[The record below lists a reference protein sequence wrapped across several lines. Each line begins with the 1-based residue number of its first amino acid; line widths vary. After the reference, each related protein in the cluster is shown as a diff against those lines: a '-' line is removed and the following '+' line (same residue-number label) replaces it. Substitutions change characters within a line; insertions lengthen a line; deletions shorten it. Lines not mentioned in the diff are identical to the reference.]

1 MKLMKTLTAGAA
13 ALALTTALATVA
25 TPVLAQQTTSN
36 IRGVV
41 ANSSGA
47 PLSGAAV
54 TVTDTR
60 TGASRTITTDAN
72 GSFSARNLTVG
83 GPYTV
88 SASADGF
95 RAQRIEGVNISLS
108 GLTALTFNLETVA
121 AGVSA
126 DEIIVVASRA
136 NVSELA
142 IGPSAS
148 FNLETLESF
157 PSIDRDIRDI
167 IRLDPRVIIDGTN
180 EDNISCLG
188 GNNRFNS
195 FTIDGV
201 RSADGFGLNASGF
214 PNRNNLPLPF
224 DAVRET
230 AVEFAPFDVE
240 YGQFTGCNINVVT
253 KSGANEFSGAAFGV
267 FNNDGLTGNTID
279 GRDVS
284 GGEFRD
290 WNWGASVG
298 GPIIKD
304 KLWFFAAYE
313 EVQDGGSVVDTGPVG
328 AGFANEDFLSLETAN
343 ELDAILRDVYG
354 RESGG
359 IARLLPD
366 ESRRILG
373 RVDWQINDDH
383 RLEFTY
389 SRLREERQ
397 DEDDAFGSF
406 TDFTFLDNFEIEG
419 TETENYSAR
428 LFSQW
433 TDQLSTEIRA
443 SRIDVQDLQDPVGG
457 GEAQDANP
465 LPRLLIDSIDN
476 PNGVPSNFLSGPGFS
491 RSANDLQLQIDQL
504 KLKANY
510 ELGNHLFTVGY
521 ELDQLDVFNLF
532 VQEATGTISFL
543 NIEDFRNGV
552 ASEID
557 GQGSFT
563 GDINDAAAEFSRSI
577 HTIYVQDEWRPTDA
591 LTLTIGLRYDW
602 YVSEDEPN
610 ANPVFEER
618 YGFSNTQAF
627 EGLDIIQPRFGFNYD
642 AGRTVFGETTFRGG
656 AGVFS
661 GGDPTV
667 WFANNFQNFGGAIAD
682 VDERD
687 GCTDADLQV
696 IDGNGNFTG
705 IPQCIIDA
713 QIEQASANLGPVNA
727 IDPDFEIP
735 SLVRYNLGFNHFTDF
750 GGFAGGFF
758 DDWNAQV
765 DFIYSQRRNSGTYQD
780 LGSAQIGVAPDGRPV
795 FEEIDPRLDGC
806 DAELIGV
813 NDGFANVTDACFAD
827 GDVNQQLILT
837 NIEGDQG
844 RVITASLGLSKVF
857 DFDVAN
863 VPSRFNF
870 NFGYA
875 FTDNNERSP
884 LTSSTAGSNFENV
897 AVVDPRNVPLADS
910 PFTNRHNITIGATYS
925 MEFINNHPTQIS
937 LFYNARAGRSFSYVF
952 EDGSGAFGEF
962 DDNEDRALLYIPLL
976 DDPIV
981 SFVDTLNRDDEVIQ
995 TAAEARAGFD
1005 AFIAENG
1012 LEQYRGQIL
1021 PRNAFRDPWNHDM
1034 DIRISQSLPGF
1045 FGSDRFEIFADIEN
1059 FLNLIDD
1066 GLNTSERFDRGDAI
1080 EGVPVIQAEI
1090 NDEGLFEFSN
1100 FDFNGLEQEVDDSVW
1115 AVQFGV
1121 RYEF

>member
-1 MKLMKTLTAGAA
+1 MKTLSASAA
-13 ALALTTALATVA
+13 AIALTTGFATVVLT
-25 TPVLAQQTTSN
+25 TPAEAQLTTSEM
-36 IRGVV
+36 RGTVTSD
-41 ANSSGA
+41 AGA
-47 PLSGAAV
+47 PIAGA
-54 TVTDTR
+54 TVTIVDTR
-60 TGASRTITTDAN
+60 TGAARSATTNSSGA
-72 GSFSARNLTVG
+72 FSARNLVVG
-83 GPYTV
+83 GPYSVTV
-88 SASADGF
+88 SADGF
-95 RAQRIEGVNISLS
+95 QPERLD
-108 GLTALTFNLETVA
+108 
-121 AGVSA
+121 GVSVA
-126 DEIIVVASRA
+126 LGGVSNLSIDLASGASSGDVIVVTASRA
-136 NVSELA
+136 NVQQLA

-148 FNLETLESF
+148 FNLETLEAF

-180 EDNISCLG
+180 DDNISCIG

-230 AVEFAPFDVE
+230 AVEFSPFDVE

-253 KSGANEFSGAAFGV
+253 KSGTNEFSGAAFGV
-267 FNNDGLTGNTID
+267 FNNDGLTGSTID
-279 GRDVS
+279 GDTVS
-284 GGEFRD
+284 SGEFRD
-290 WNWGASVG
+290 WNWGASLG

-304 KLWFFAAYE
+304 RLWFFAAYE
-313 EVQDGGSVVDTGPVG
+313 EVQDGGSVVSDGPVG

-373 RVDWQINDDH
+373 RVDWQINNDH

-397 DEDDAFGSF
+397 DEDDAFGRF
-406 TDFTFLDNFEIEG
+406 NDFTFLDNFEIEG

-457 GEAQDANP
+457 GEAQDPNP
-465 LPRLLIDSIDN
+465 LPRLLIDEIDN
-476 PNGVPSNFLSGPGFS
+476 PNGGTSNFLSGPGFS
-491 RSANDLQLQIDQL
+491 RSANDLQVQIDQL
-504 KLKANY
+504 KFAANY
-510 ELGNHLFTVGY
+510 EAGDHLFTIGY

-543 NIEDFRNGV
+543 NIDDFRNGI

-577 HTIYVQDEWRPTDA
+577 HTVYLQDEWRPTDA

-602 YVSEDEPN
+602 YQSDDQPN

-618 YGFSNTQAF
+618 YGFTNTQAF

-642 AGRTVFGETTFRGG
+642 AGSTIFGETTFRGG
-656 AGVFS
+656 VGIFS

-682 VDERD
+682 VDEND
-687 GCTDADLQV
+687 GCTPADLQV
-696 IDGNGNFTG
+696 IDGAGNFTG
-705 IPQCIIDA
+705 IPQCIVDA
-713 QIEQASANLGPVNA
+713 QIAQASANLGPVNA

-735 SLVRYNLGFNHFTDF
+735 SLIRYNFGFNHFTDF

-758 DDWNAQV
+758 DEWNAQV
-765 DFIYSQRRNSGTYQD
+765 DFIYSQRRNSAVYQD
-780 LGSAQIGVAPDGRPV
+780 LGSAQIGTAPDGRPI
-795 FEEIDPRLDGC
+795 FEEIDPRLTGC
-806 DAELIGV
+806 NAQLIGI
-813 NDGFANVTDACFAD
+813 NSGFENVTPECFAD

-837 NIEGDQG
+837 NVEGDQG
-844 RVITASLGLSKVF
+844 RSITASLGLSKLY

-863 VPSRFNF
+863 VPSSFNF
-870 NFGYA
+870 SFGYA

-897 AVVDPRNVPLADS
+897 SVVDPRNIPLADS
-910 PFTNRHNITIGATYS
+910 PFTNRHNVTIGATYS
-925 MEFINNHPTQIS
+925 MEFINDHPTQIS
-937 LFYNARAGRSFSYVF
+937 LFYNARDGRNFSYVF
-952 EDGSGAFGEF
+952 EDGSGTFGEF
-962 DDNEDRALLYIPLL
+962 DDNEDRALLYIPLV

-981 SFVDTLNRDDEVIQ
+981 TFDSAATEADFNAFV
-995 TAAEARAGFD
+995 
-1005 AFIAENG
+1005 AENG
-1012 LEQYRGQIL
+1012 LEGFRGQIL

-1034 DIRISQSLPGF
+1034 DIRFAQSLPGF
-1045 FGSDRFEIFADIEN
+1045 FGSDRFQVFADIEN

-1066 GLNTSERFDRGDAI
+1066 GLNTSERFERGDAI
-1080 EGVPVIQAEI
+1080 EGVPVIEAEI
-1090 NDEGLFEFSN
+1090 DGDQFVYSN
-1100 FDFNGLEQEVDDSVW
+1100 FDFGGLEQEVDDSVW

>member
-13 ALALTTALATVA
+13 AIALTTAFATVA

-41 ANSSGA
+41 ANDGGA
-47 PLSGAAV
+47 PLSGATV

-60 TGASRTITTDAN
+60 TGASRSTTTDSN
-72 GSFSARNLTVG
+72 GNFSARNLTVG

-88 SASADGF
+88 SVSANGF
-95 RAQRIEGVNISLS
+95 QPQRIEDVNISLG
-108 GLTALTFNLETVA
+108 GLTTLTFSLGA
-121 AGVSA
+121 ISAGASS
-126 DEIIVVASRA
+126 DEIVVVASRN
-136 NVSELA
+136 NVAELA

-148 FNLETLESF
+148 FNLETLEAF

-180 EDNISCLG
+180 DDNISCLG

-201 RSADGFGLNASGF
+201 RSADGYGLNASGF

-253 KSGANEFSGAAFGV
+253 KSGTNEFSGSAFGV
-267 FNNDGLTGNTID
+267 FNNDGLTGSTID
-279 GRDVS
+279 GDTVRT
-284 GGEFRD
+284 GEFRD
-290 WNWGASVG
+290 WNWGATLG

-313 EVQDGGSVVDTGPVG
+313 EVKDGGSAVDTGPLG
-328 AGFANEDFLSLETAN
+328 AGFANEFQFLTLDTAN
-343 ELDAILRDVYG
+343 ELDRILRDVYG

-373 RVDWQINDDH
+373 RVDYQINDDH

-397 DEDDAFGSF
+397 DEDDAFSRF

-465 LPRLLIDSIDN
+465 LPRLVIDSITNVVD
-476 PNGVPSNFLSGPGFS
+476 GETFEGNFLSGPGFS

-504 KLKANY
+504 KFKANY
-510 ELGNHLFTVGY
+510 ESGNHLFTVGY

-543 NIEDFRNGV
+543 NIADFEAGI
-552 ASEID
+552 ASEFD

-563 GDINDAAAEFSRSI
+563 GDIRDAGAEFSRSI
-577 HTIYVQDEWRPTDA
+577 HTIYAQDEWRPTDA

-602 YVSEDEPN
+602 YVSEDQPN

-618 YGFSNTQAF
+618 YGFTNTQAF
-627 EGLDIIQPRFGFNYD
+627 DGLDIFQPRFGFNYD
-642 AGRTVFGETTFRGG
+642 AGRTLFGETTVRGG
-656 AGVFS
+656 VGVFS

-682 VDERD
+682 VDEND

-696 IDGNGNFTG
+696 IDGSGNFTG
-705 IPQCIIDA
+705 IPQCITDA

-727 IDPDFEIP
+727 IDPDFDIP
-735 SLVRYNLGFNHFTDF
+735 SLVRYNIGFNHFTDF

-765 DFIYSQRRNSGTYQD
+765 DFIYSQRRNSATYQD
-780 LGSAQIGVAPDGRPV
+780 LGSAQIGVAPDGRPI

-806 DAELIGV
+806 NAELIGISS
-813 NDGFANVTDACFAD
+813 GFSNVTDACFAD

-837 NIEGDQG
+837 NVEGDDG
-844 RVITASLGLSKVF
+844 RVITASLGLSKIF

-870 NFGYA
+870 SFGYA

-884 LTSSTAGSNFENV
+884 LTNSTAGSNFENV
-897 AVVDPRNVPLADS
+897 AVVDPRDVPLGNS

-925 MEFINNHPTQIS
+925 MEFINEHPTQIS
-937 LFYNARAGRSFSYVF
+937 LFYNARDGRHFSYVF

-976 DDPIV
+976 NDPIV
-981 SFVDTLNRDDEVIQ
+981 TFDSPDTEADFNAFV
-995 TAAEARAGFD
+995 
-1005 AFIAENG
+1005 AEND
-1012 LEQYRGQIL
+1012 LEQFRGQIL

-1045 FGSDRFEIFADIEN
+1045 FGSDRFEVFADIEN

-1066 GLNTSERFDRGDAI
+1066 SLNTSERFDRGDAI
-1080 EGVPVIQAEI
+1080 EGVPVIQTEI
-1090 NDEGLFEFSN
+1090 VNDQFVYSD
-1100 FDFNGLEQEVDDSVW
+1100 FDFRGLEQEVDDTVW